1 MDIRFVEIRPIFSA
15 LMRNKTGLALI
26 VLQVAITLAVV
37 CNSLFIVL
45 ERFERMG
52 RPSGID
58 EANTFVISSLGFA
71 QGFDLRNAMRA
82 DLDLIRSMPGVVA
95 ATSTNTVPTSNGG
108 WNTGVDTQAL
118 DPNGTRESK
127 STALYFVDEQG
138 ASAFGVKLVEGRDFR
153 PDEIAEFTQ
162 ETGIQAKV
170 VIITE
175 ALAKALFPDESA
187 VGKQVY
193 GLANDDATV
202 TIIGVM
208 ERMQQPWPR
217 ARQVEQSALIPTRLL
232 GENYA
237 RYIIRSE
244 PGQRDR
250 LMKEIEEKL
259 QASNP
264 GRIVRGLESVESI
277 RAASYRSDRA
287 MMLILLTVMGALV
300 LVTGAGIVGLASF
313 WVTRRIK
320 QIGTRRA
327 LGARRFNIRNY
338 FRTENGLMVTM
349 GVGLGV
355 VFTYGFNLWLMQQ
368 YQAPRLPWFYLPIG
382 ALTVFALGQIAV
394 AGPAGRAAKVSPAV
408 ATRTA

>member
-1 MDIRFVEIRPIFSA
+1 
-15 LMRNKTGLALI
+15 
-26 VLQVAITLAVV
+26 
-37 CNSLFIVL
+37 
-45 ERFERMG
+45 
-52 RPSGID
+52 
-58 EANTFVISSLGFA
+58 
-71 QGFDLRNAMRA
+71 MRA
-82 DLDLIRSMPGVVA
+82 DLDLIRGLPGVVA
-95 ATSTNTVPTSNGG
+95 ASTTNTVPTSNGG
-108 WNTGVDTQAL
+108 WSTGVDVEPL
-118 DPNGTRESK
+118 DENGTRESK
-127 STALYFVDEQG
+127 STALYFVDEHG
-138 ASAFGVKLVEGRDFR
+138 AAAYGVKLIEGRDFR
-153 PDEIAEFTQ
+153 PEEIADFTQ

-170 VIITE
+170 IIITE

-187 VGKQVY
+187 VGKQIY
-193 GLANDDATV
+193 GIGNDDATV

-208 ERMQQPWPR
+208 DRMQQPWPR
-217 ARQVEQSALIPTRLL
+217 ARSVEQSALIPTRLM
-232 GENYA
+232 GENFA
-237 RYIIRSE
+237 RYIIRTE

-250 LMKEIEEKL
+250 LMKEVEQRL
-259 QASNP
+259 QVSNP

-349 GVGLGV
+349 GVVLGV

>member
-1 MDIRFVEIRPIFSA
+1 MDIKPIYSA

-45 ERFERMG
+45 ERMERMG

-58 EANTFVISSLGFA
+58 DANTFVIASLGFS
-71 QGFDLRNAMRA
+71 QGYDLRNAMRA
-82 DLDLIRSMPGVVA
+82 DLDMIRALPGVQA
-95 ATSTNTVPTSNGG
+95 ATATNTVPTSNGG
-108 WNTGVDTQAL
+108 WNTGVDVEPL
-118 DPNGTRESK
+118 DESGTRESK
-127 STALYFVDEQG
+127 SMALYFVDEHG
-138 ASAFGVKLVEGRDFR
+138 ADAFGVKLIEGRNFR
-153 PDEIAEFTQ
+153 ADEIVDLTQ

-175 ALAKALFPDESA
+175 ALAKALYPDSSA
-187 VGKQVY
+187 VGKPIY
-193 GLANDDATV
+193 GIANDNEAV

-217 ARQVEQSALIPTRLL
+217 AREVEQSALIPSRPM

-237 RYIIRSE
+237 RYIIRTE
-244 PGQRDR
+244 PGERDR
-250 LMKEIEEKL
+250 LMKEVEQKL
-259 QASNP
+259 AESNP
-264 GRIVRGLESVESI
+264 GRIVRGLQSVESI
-277 RAASYRSDRA
+277 RTSSYRNDRA
-287 MMLILLTVMGALV
+287 MMLILLAVMGALV

-327 LGARRFNIRNY
+327 LGARRFNIRSY
-338 FRTENGLMVTM
+338 FQTENGLMVAM

-355 VFTYGFNLWLMQQ
+355 LFTYGFNLWLMQE

-382 ALTVFALGQIAV
+382 AAVVFALGQLAV
-394 AGPAGRAAKVSPAV
+394 WGPAGRASKVSPAV
-408 ATRTA
+408 ATRSA